1 MTTSGPL
8 DGFVRFQGAFMISLV
23 SAHRPNR
30 GVSRRA
36 WLRLSSLGLLGLS
49 LPHRLAGAH
58 ATGAAKRCIFIF
70 LCGGPSQND
79 LWDLKP
85 EAPDGIRSV
94 FRPIHTNVSGIQ
106 FGELIPQVAR
116 HADKLAIIRSMTH
129 DDNGHGTA
137 IARSVLGQLPA
148 QPGAE
153 HVSRQDHPGLG
164 GILHRLEGA
173 CGELPPW
180 VILPR
185 PFTTGGPP
193 YKGQSAGFLG
203 AAFDP
208 LMFDKDK
215 KGSLSDRP
223 VKLDAIRLPDGID
236 SARFDSRRRMLGEFS
251 ETIDRG
257 RSVAESL
264 LAANYEQAL
273 NLMSSSS
280 ANRAFDL
287 NHEPAALRDR
297 YGRNEYGQS
306 FLLARRLVEAG
317 VRVVNVFWTFFD
329 EKGCQFNLWDNH
341 GVPSD
346 ICGIDGQFTGEA
358 MLKHQYCCP
367 SFDRSFSALLED
379 LQQRGL
385 LEETLVAVAGEFGRT
400 PRINATAGRDH
411 WAPCYTQLLAGGGI
425 RGGRVYGASD
435 RIGAYVK
442 DLPVTPDDYMATIL
456 HAFGHAPETEIFD
469 PLNRPHRVS
478 LGVPVTALF

>member
-1 MTTSGPL
+1 
-8 DGFVRFQGAFMISLV
+8 MISLV
-23 SAHRPNR
+23 SAHRANLC
-30 GVSRRA
+30 VSRREL
-36 WLRLSSLGLLGLS
+36 LRLSSLGLLGLS
-49 LPHRLAGAH
+49 LPSGLRAETELSAK
-58 ATGAAKRCIFIF
+58 ATAKHCIFIF

-85 EAPDGIRSV
+85 DAPDGIRGV
-94 FRPIHTNVSGIQ
+94 FQAIDTNVPGIH

-116 HADKLAIIRSMTH
+116 HADKLAVIRSMTH
-129 DDNGHGTA
+129 DDNGHDTA
-137 IARSVLGQLPA
+137 IARSLLGQLPA
-148 QPGAE
+148 QPGAV
-153 HVSRQDHPGLG
+153 HVSRHDHPALG
-164 GILHRLEGA
+164 AILHRLRGD

-203 AAFDP
+203 AAYDP
-208 LMFDKDK
+208 LMLDKEK
-215 KGSLSDRP
+215 KGSLSDRD
-223 VKLDAIRLPDGID
+223 VKLDVIRHPEGID
-236 SARFDSRRRMLGEFS
+236 QARFDARRRMLG
-251 ETIDRG
+251 
-257 RSVAESL
+257 
-264 LAANYEQAL
+264 AANGSAATIRLTSAETLLSGHYDKAF
-273 NLMSSSS
+273 NLMSSGN

-287 NHEPAALRDR
+287 SHEPAALRDR

-306 FLLARRLVEAG
+306 FLLARRLIESG

-341 GVPSD
+341 GVPND
-346 ICGIDGQFTGEA
+346 VCGIDGQLKGEA

-385 LEETLVAVAGEFGRT
+385 LAETLVSVAGEFGRT

-425 RGGRVYGASD
+425 RGGQVYGASD

-442 DLPVTPDDYMATIL
+442 DLPVTPDDFMATIH
-456 HAFGHAPETEIFD
+456 HAFGFAPESAVYD
-469 PLNRPHRVS
+469 QLNRPYPIS
-478 LGVPVTALF
+478 LGTPVTALF

>member
-1 MTTSGPL
+1 M
-8 DGFVRFQGAFMISLV
+8 VSLFA
-23 SAHRPNR
+23 AHRTNR
-30 GVSRRA
+30 GVSRREL
-36 WLRLSSLGLLGLS
+36 LRLSSLGLLGLS
-49 LPHRLAGAH
+49 LPNR
-58 ATGAAKRCIFIF
+58 TRAAMRSRDGKAKHCIFLF

-94 FRPIHTNVSGIQ
+94 FRPIETSVPGIQ

-116 HADKLAIIRSMTH
+116 HADKLAVIRSMTH

-137 IARSVLGQLPA
+137 IARSLLGQLPA

-153 HVSRQDHPGLG
+153 HVSRHDHPGLG
-164 GILHRLEGA
+164 AILHRLRGD
-173 CGELPPW
+173 CDELPPW

-203 AAFDP
+203 AVYDP
-208 LMFDKDK
+208 LMLDKEK
-215 KGSLSDRP
+215 KGSLSDRE
-223 VKLDAIRLPDGID
+223 VKLDAIRLPEEINR
-236 SARFDSRRRMLGEFS
+236 ARFDRRRRMLGEANGS
-251 ETIDRG
+251 ANVIRAAATET
-257 RSVAESL
+257 L
-264 LAANYEQAL
+264 LAGHYDKAL
-273 NLMSSSS
+273 NLMSSGK
-280 ANRAFDL
+280 ANQAFDL
-287 NHEPAALRDR
+287 SREPAALRDR

-346 ICGIDGQFTGEA
+346 VCGIDGQLTGEA

-385 LEETLVAVAGEFGRT
+385 LDETLVAVAGEFGRT

-442 DLPVTPDDYMATIL
+442 DLPVTPDDYTATIL
-456 HAFGHAPETEIFD
+456 HAFGFAPETEVYD
-469 PLNRPHRVS
+469 QLNRPHGCAS
-478 LGVPVTALF
+478 GK

>member
-1 MTTSGPL
+1 
-8 DGFVRFQGAFMISLV
+8 MISLV
-23 SAHRPNR
+23 SAHRANHR
-30 GVSRRA
+30 VSRREL
-36 WLRLSSLGLLGLS
+36 LRLSSLGLLGLS
-49 LPHRLAGAH
+49 LPSGLKAESSS
-58 ATGAAKRCIFIF
+58 ATAKHCIFIF
-70 LCGGPSQND
+70 LCGGPSQHD

-85 EAPDGIRSV
+85 DAPDGIRSV
-94 FRPIHTNVSGIQ
+94 FRPIETSVPGIR
-106 FGELIPQVAR
+106 FGELIPQVAQ
-116 HADKLAIIRSMTH
+116 HADKLAVIRSMTH

-137 IARSVLGQLPA
+137 IARSLLGQLPA

-153 HVSRQDHPGLG
+153 HVSRHDHPGLG
-164 GILHRLEGA
+164 AILHRLRGD

-203 AAFDP
+203 GSYDP
-208 LMFDKDK
+208 LTLDKEK
-215 KGSLSDRP
+215 KGSLSDRE
-223 VKLDAIRLPDGID
+223 VKLDAIRLPEGID
-236 SARFDSRRRMLGEFS
+236 QTRFEARRRMLGEANGAAS
-251 ETIDRG
+251 AVLPAAAETLFAG
-257 RSVAESL
+257 H
-264 LAANYEQAL
+264 YEEAF
-273 NLMSSSS
+273 NLMTSGK

-287 NHEPAALRDR
+287 SREPAALRDR

-317 VRVVNVFWTFFD
+317 VRCVNVVWTFFD

-341 GVPSD
+341 GVPND
-346 ICGIDGQFTGEA
+346 VCGIDGQLTGEA

-367 SFDRSFSALLED
+367 SFDRSFSSLLED

-385 LEETLVAVAGEFGRT
+385 LDDTLVAVAGEFGRT

-456 HAFGHAPETEIFD
+456 HAFGLAPESEVID
-469 PLNRPHRVS
+469 QLNRPHRITN
-478 LGVPVTALF
+478 GTPVTSLF